1 MSGDYSRQRFDPRK
15 QFSAVLMQQGR
26 VQLDA
31 DWNEQGA
38 ILDRR
43 WRAETIDL
51 IGRSGVPKEVPDG
64 FKIVATGATFTIAPG
79 RIYVNG
85 VLAENYGQGPAVF
98 DQVLAEVRGTT
109 AVPYAQQPY
118 FPNPP
123 PLLPGGRHLVYLDVW
138 QREITAIEDP
148 DLIEP
153 AIGVDSTARL
163 QTVWQVKVLPNVG
176 ANVTSTTPDAE
187 IPGWSAVLAPSAGRL
202 STLQDGVSGVSADR
216 RLLSPGADYTG
227 LENQLYRIEIHE
239 GGPLGAA
246 TFKWSRDNATVAT
259 QVLAIPRLDQL
270 VVDSTGRDA
279 VLRFNA
285 GDWVEITHDT
295 RELQGLPGEMR
306 QIKTVDEATRTLIL
320 EQPLP
325 QGVFA
330 TSTRGQTD
338 PTQHTRVRRWDQH
351 GKVLDVNGNV
361 LVDLDEPGQ
370 PGVILTGTSVV
381 LEHGVSIA
389 FDMAAADGTFRTG
402 DYWVLATRTADASV
416 EHLEQAPP
424 RGIHH
429 HYSRLALLRVESNGQ
444 VTGNEDCRRLFPH
457 GLLAITTGEVLFQS
471 VPSGQEVSSGNI
483 DSGLGSGPICVVLGM
498 TQTQGSVVTVGNI
511 PQISLT
517 ADVDPPSGQFKVR
530 ALRQAQG
537 VASLLVQWWALR
549 PERHLGQ
556 VIVSPGVL
564 VVVTPAQ
571 LTLQAGATQQFTAT
585 ATGTA
590 NTAVTWS
597 VNNITG
603 GNTTVGTI
611 TTAGL
616 YQAPAVTTSTT
627 VTIRA
632 TSVADS
638 TRSATATVTIQP
650 QVVVTVAPPT
660 PTVNLGA
667 QQQFTATVTGT
678 ANTAVTWSVNNITGG
693 NTTVGTITAT
703 GLYQAPGVV
712 PTPATVTVRAT
723 SVADSTRSA
732 TATVTVQSVVQ
743 MTVSPPTASVTAGTQ
758 RQFTAF
764 VSGTTNTAVTWRVNN
779 IGGGNTTV
787 GTISAAGLYQA
798 PALTTP
804 TSVTVSATSVADTTR
819 GATANVTVQPV
830 IVVTVSPT
838 AVTLNV
844 GQPQQFTAQV
854 SGSSNTAVTWSVTGA
869 GTISQ
874 AGLYQA
880 PATMQTPATV
890 TVRATSQA
898 DSTKS
903 ATATV
908 TVRAV
913 SVSVTPFSALL
924 RPGRSQD
931 FDATVS
937 NATNTAVTWS
947 VQESLGGSVNQNGL
961 YTAPG
966 RVGTF
971 TVRATSVADT
981 SKSDTASIDVDSEP
995 EPKLAAEKTTDILR
1009 SASPSTA
1016 ASTPRQRSRRGGQAP
1031 QPRTPRRRPRAEQRA
1046 FIRPEER
1053 PEVES

>member
-64 FKIVATGATFTIAPG
+64 FKIVAAGATFTIAPG

-85 VLAENYGQGPAVF
+85 LLAENYGQGPAVF

-109 AVPYAQQPY
+109 AVPYAQQSY

-202 STLQDGVSGVSADR
+202 STLQDGVSGVPADR

-285 GDWVEITHDT
+285 GDWVEITNDT

-330 TSTRGQTD
+330 TNTRGQTD

-444 VTGNEDCRRLFPH
+444 VTGIEDCRRLFPH

-585 ATGTA
+585 VTGTA

-597 VNNITG
+597 VNNVTG

-723 SVADSTRSA
+723 SVADSTKSA

-743 MTVSPPTASVTAGTQ
+743 VTVSPPTATVTAGTQ

-779 IGGGNTTV
+779 IVGGNTTV
-787 GTISAAGLYQA
+787 GTITAAGLYQA

-819 GATANVTVQPV
+819 SATANVTVQPV

-1016 ASTPRQRSRRGGQAP
+1016 ASTPRQRSRRAGQAP